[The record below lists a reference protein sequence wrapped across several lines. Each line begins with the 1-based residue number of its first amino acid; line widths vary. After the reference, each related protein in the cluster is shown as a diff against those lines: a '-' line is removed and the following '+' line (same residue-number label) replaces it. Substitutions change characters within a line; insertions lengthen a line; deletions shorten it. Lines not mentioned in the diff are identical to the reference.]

1 MSSLMRVGG
10 NQLKYNE
17 GVHYPGGFGKETWIK
32 DYKKANYARCKIF
45 TYFLLCKNIYFYNAS

>member
-1 MSSLMRVGG
+1 MRAGG